1 MNKTPFYI
9 TLFMFSI
16 IGMLAAVCAVY
27 PTDGVQVGDT
37 ALRFPTLSEMLLVDT
52 IADETPLLTPEELL
66 AQREAEMRLQ
76 EENEIL
82 TFFRT
87 NAAAIRFPFNFP
99 TSELQ
104 NFITSET
111 QALGDSTYFD
121 TFFAALQGAD
131 STRVNIVHYGDSQ
144 IEEDRITTVLRKRLQ
159 ADFTGGGVGLVPAYQ
174 SVQTHTIGQTMSY
187 EPKRSIVYHAAYK
200 RNDKQ
205 YGPMGQMAVLD
216 STYTISVFPRDKK
229 TGKYS
234 AHYFSRLTVL
244 SSDESSLTVTV
255 RGTKKKIQDDDK
267 SLHLTTFALP
277 DSSTQASVR
286 FSGHGKVYGVLLDN
300 PTGVNIDNIPMRG
313 CNGTVFT
320 QIDAYQ
326 LRSYFQH
333 TNTRLIILQFGGNR
347 MPHLYDSAGV
357 DKYVA
362 SVRKQIEFLQKQAPD
377 AAFLFI
383 GPSDMTTR
391 RKGKLLTYPLL
402 PEVND
407 KLAQMA
413 REAGIAYWSMFD
425 AMGGKG
431 SMQQWVASGLAG
443 KDYIHFTRRGADEM
457 GKMLYDELM
466 TVYKYYQ
473 WRTATEK

>member
-1 MNKTPFYI
+1 MKAIINYKLNKSPFYI

-16 IGMLAAVCAVY
+16 IGILAAVCAVY
-27 PTDGVQVGDT
+27 PTDGIHVGNT
-37 ALRFPTLSEMLLVDT
+37 TLHFPTLAEMLQTDT
-52 IADETPLLTPEELL
+52 VANETPLLSPEELL

-82 TFFRT
+82 HFFRT
-87 NAAAIRFPFNFP
+87 NLAAIRFPFLAHDSLH
-99 TSELQ
+99 T
-104 NFITSET
+104 T
-111 QALGDSTYFD
+111 LGDSTYFD
-121 TFFAALQGAD
+121 AFFAALQDAD
-131 STRVNIVHYGDSQ
+131 STHVNIVHYGDSQ
-144 IEEDRITTVLRKRLQ
+144 IEEDRITKVLRQRLQ
-159 ADFTGGGVGLVPAYQ
+159 TDFTGGGVGLIPAFQ

-187 EPKRSIVYHAAYK
+187 EPQRSIVYHAAYK

-205 YGPMGQMAVLD
+205 YGPMGQMALLD

-229 TGKYS
+229 TGLYS

-244 SSDESSLTVTV
+244 SSDEGNLTATV
-255 RGTKKKIQDDDK
+255 RKKKKNIQDDDK
-267 SLHLTTFALP
+267 SLHLTTFTLP
-277 DSSTQASVR
+277 DSTTRTSVR
-286 FSGHGKVYGVLLDN
+286 LSGYGKVYGILLDN

-313 CNGTVFT
+313 CNGTIFT
-320 QIDAYQ
+320 QIDAHQ
-326 LRSYFQH
+326 LRTYFDY

-357 DKYVA
+357 DKYVT
-362 SVRKQIEFLQKQAPD
+362 SLSKQIAYLQEQAPN

-383 GPSDMTTR
+383 GPSDMTTS
-391 RKGKLLTYPLL
+391 RKGKRMTYPLL
-402 PEVND
+402 PEVNE
-407 KLAQMA
+407 KLSDMA
-413 REAGIAYWSMFD
+413 RTMGIAYWSMYD

-457 GKMLYDELM
+457 GKMLYEELM

-473 WRTATEK
+473 WRTND